1 MLKLSDVAIPI
12 ADQVKYLGVILDS
25 KMNLNSHVEYTKGR
39 AQKRISILK
48 SVAGKSYGADR
59 SILLRIYKSMILP
72 ILEYSSLILDGPG
85 NNRVESLEVIQNS
98 CLRIASG
105 ALRTSPIRALQVE
118 TNVMPLSLRQR
129 ELLLRYFLK
138 VSGDSQHPCRHLM
151 NFEACEE
158 LYRDLSERYL
168 KRISGFPVPYRL
180 TTIFQEAGYIPPAQV
195 FAEGEPTAPW
205 TLHDVTALILP
216 IQDKRLM
223 TEREIQAEFHNLI
236 HSYPGYRL
244 LFTDGSKQ
252 GVSVACAFTVNNA
265 FFSHKLQD
273 GISIYTAELVAIR
286 EAMKFV
292 RDNHVPKAIICSDS
306 LSAIRALSAKN
317 RNHPVLIE
325 ILETHHE
332 HVQNGNECI
341 MLWIPG
347 HQGLAGN
354 VRADYWARK
363 AHDKPEVTPVRVGYR
378 EYVPSV
384 RKCVSDLF
392 SDLWR
397 DYRLTHLKQLKP
409 ATGYWDTSVRQSRKE
424 EVILC
429 RLRLGHTL
437 LTHSHVIDQVP
448 PVICDV
454 CHCRL
459 DVRHLLLDC
468 RKFVAA
474 RRDLNLVCRGVGKVL
489 NLENVLGNSD
499 SVILDALFEYL
510 RRCDLLD
517 QL

>member
-1 MLKLSDVAIPI
+1 
-12 ADQVKYLGVILDS
+12 
-25 KMNLNSHVEYTKGR
+25 
-39 AQKRISILK
+39 
-48 SVAGKSYGADR
+48 
-59 SILLRIYKSMILP
+59 
-72 ILEYSSLILDGPG
+72 
-85 NNRVESLEVIQNS
+85 
-98 CLRIASG
+98 
-105 ALRTSPIRALQVE
+105 
-118 TNVMPLSLRQR
+118 
-129 ELLLRYFLK
+129 
-138 VSGDSQHPCRHLM
+138 
-151 NFEACEE
+151 
-158 LYRDLSERYL
+158 
-168 KRISGFPVPYRL
+168 
-180 TTIFQEAGYIPPAQV
+180 
-195 FAEGEPTAPW
+195 
-205 TLHDVTALILP
+205 
-216 IQDKRLM
+216 
-223 TEREIQAEFHNLI
+223 
-236 HSYPGYRL
+236 
-244 LFTDGSKQ
+244 
-252 GVSVACAFTVNNA
+252 
-265 FFSHKLQD
+265 
-273 GISIYTAELVAIR
+273 
-286 EAMKFV
+286 MKFV

-468 RKFVAA
+468 RKFIAA
-474 RRDLNLVCRGVGKVL
+474 RRDLKLVCRGVGKVL